1 MIDSVL
7 NLVFRCAH
15 HRITRPITPVRK
27 VGEPVSETYVV
38 CLDCGKQFLYDLEQM
53 QIGKPVHHTEPG
65 GVLPPNMPKPRTSK
79 VKVAMVA
86 AALPVGWL
94 LGMAWKKSRRRDAP
108 KE

>member
-7 NLVFRCAH
+7 NLVFRCPH

-27 VGEPVSETYVV
+27 VGEPPGETYVV

-53 QIGKPVHHTEPG
+53 QIGKPVHHSEPE
-65 GVLPPNMPKPRTSK
+65 GVLHANMPKPRKSK
-79 VKVAMVA
+79 AKMAMVA
-86 AALPVGWL
+86 AAVPIGWL
-94 LGMAWKKSRRRDAP
+94 LGMAWKKSRKRDTT